1 MSLSVACRPKFDF
14 VLNDELAFLVIGG
27 DPVMRELARVHLA
40 TPTVGIVT
48 SEGAEE
54 ALNRLAREPFDAVMV
69 DLDLPGKSGLQL
81 IREIRVNPRLRHLP
95 IIVVTSQDDLA
106 SVDGA
111 YEAGATSFATKPVNW
126 PLLSCQLRYV
136 LRAQGLIAA

>member
-1 MSLSVACRPKFDF
+1 MSLSVACRPKFGF
-14 VLNDELAFLVIGG
+14 VLNDELTFLVIGG
-27 DPVMRELARVHLA
+27 DPVMRQLARVHLA
-40 TPTVGIVT
+40 TPTVAIVT
-48 SEGAEE
+48 SEDTEE
-54 ALNRLAREPFDAVMV
+54 ALNRLARDSFDAVMV
-69 DLDLPGKSGLQL
+69 DLDLPGESGLQL
-81 IREIRVNPRLRHLP
+81 IREIRSNSSLRHLP
-95 IIVVTSQDDLA
+95 IIVVTSHDDID

>member
-1 MSLSVACRPKFDF
+1 MSSFEACRPKFGF
-14 VLNDELAFLVIGG
+14 VLNDELTFLVIGG
-27 DPVMRELARVHLA
+27 DPVMRELARVHLS

-48 SEGAEE
+48 ADSAEE
-54 ALNRLAREPFDAVMV
+54 ALDGLACEPFDAVMI

-81 IREIRVNPRLRHLP
+81 IREIRTNPCLRHLP
-95 IIVVTSQDDLA
+95 IIAVTSQDDVV

-111 YEAGATSFATKPVNW
+111 YNAGATSFATKPVNW
-126 PLLSCQLRYV
+126 PMLSCQLRYV